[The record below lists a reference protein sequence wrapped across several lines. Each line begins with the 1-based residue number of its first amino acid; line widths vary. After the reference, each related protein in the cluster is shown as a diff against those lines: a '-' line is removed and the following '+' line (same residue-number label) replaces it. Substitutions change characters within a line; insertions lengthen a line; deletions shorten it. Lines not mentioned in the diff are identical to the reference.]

1 LYFLF
6 RIFLPLFAPGSGI
19 DFFALDGKIYQVR
32 TQTISFFGAFY
43 LNGSVISAITISSK
57 SASNTLVFSQNTHA
71 LEYLLQDL
79 AEKFYGSPSQSS
91 CVLQAFL
98 CKLGTYALTTL
109 VFGEYYLL
117 SFLLL

>member
-1 LYFLF
+1 LYFYSEFFYLSSPQAQES
-6 RIFLPLFAPGSGI
+6 I
-19 DFFALDGKIYQVR
+19 FFALDGKIYQVR